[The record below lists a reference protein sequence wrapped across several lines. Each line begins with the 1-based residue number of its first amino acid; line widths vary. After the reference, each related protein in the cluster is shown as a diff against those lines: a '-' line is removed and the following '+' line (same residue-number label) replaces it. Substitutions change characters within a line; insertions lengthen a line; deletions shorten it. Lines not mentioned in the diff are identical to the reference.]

1 MDVINPTYARSNLFT
16 IIDEVEDGE
25 KYIIE
30 SKGKKVVVL
39 SKEEYDSLI
48 ETIYLLS
55 DPDMAKDIEDAKK
68 APAEDMV
75 TWHARIHHQ
84 NV

>member
-16 IIDEVEDGE
+16 IIDEVENGE

-30 SKGKKVVVL
+30 SKGKKAVVM
-39 SKEEYDSLI
+39 SMEEYDSLI

-55 DPDMAKDIEDAKK
+55 DPEMAKDIEDAKK
-68 APAEDMV
+68 TSLEDMV
-75 TWHARIHHQ
+75 TWHA
-84 NV
+84 

>member
-16 IIDEVEDGE
+16 IIDEVENGE

-68 APAEDMV
+68 TPTENMV
-75 TWHARIHHQ
+75 TWHA
-84 NV
+84 

>member
-16 IIDEVEDGE
+16 IIDEVENGE

-30 SKGKKVVVL
+30 SKGKKAVVL

-55 DPDMAKDIEDAKK
+55 DPDLAKDIEDAKK
-68 APAEDMV
+68 TPTEDMV
-75 TWHARIHHQ
+75 TWHA
-84 NV
+84 

>member
-16 IIDEVEDGE
+16 IIDEVENGE

-30 SKGKKVVVL
+30 SKGKKAVVL
-39 SKEEYDSLI
+39 SMEEYDSLI

-68 APAEDMV
+68 TSAEDMV
-75 TWHARIHHQ
+75 TWHA
-84 NV
+84 

>member
-16 IIDEVEDGE
+16 IIDEVENGE

-68 APAEDMV
+68 TPTEDMV
-75 TWHARIHHQ
+75 TWHA
-84 NV
+84 